1 VTRTERELKA
11 LRSEERLRQVLNLP
25 PRPGSSIHG
34 PGKRTPE
41 ENAALICD
49 LKAKLEKP
57 AKLPSDNS
65 TARP

>member
-1 VTRTERELKA
+1 MTRTERELKA

-25 PRPGSSIHG
+25 PRLGNSICG

-41 ENAALICD
+41 ENAALIRD
-49 LKAKLEKP
+49 LEAKLKKTI
-57 AKLPSDNS
+57 KLPSDNL